1 VGPVAVIGDVHG
13 RIDHLDRLLARLPAE
28 ARIVVA
34 GDVCDRGPATR
45 EVIERMIERKAVG
58 VRGNHEDWLISWA
71 SGSGFDQAAM
81 GLGAEATLTSYGSVG
96 RDAMEVSAEASL
108 VPPEHLAWLESLG
121 IVLDLRVGRD
131 AYWVIHAGI
140 PTGIPFIGLEPEAI
154 VPYLVRHHAHDLLWA
169 FTPPE
174 EMPPV
179 DRPVIV
185 GHRIVR
191 HPIDCGH
198 VLAIDTGCG
207 TTREGYLC
215 AVVLPERRFID
226 SR

>member
-1 VGPVAVIGDVHG
+1 MIGDIHG
-13 RIDHLDRLLARLPAE
+13 RIDHLGRLLARLPADT
-28 ARIVVA
+28 RIVVA

-45 EVIERMIERKAVG
+45 EVIEHLIERDAVG
-58 VRGNHEDWLISWA
+58 VRGNHEEWLIKWA
-71 SGSGFDQAAM
+71 SGNGFDRLAM
-81 GLGAEATLTSYGSVG
+81 GLGAEATLSSYGSVG
-96 RDAMEVSAEASL
+96 RDAVEVSAESSL
-108 VPPEHLAWLESLG
+108 VPPAHLAWLESLG
-121 IVLDLRVGRD
+121 IVLDLHVEGE

-140 PTGIPFIGLEPEAI
+140 PTGIPFIGMKADAI

-179 DRPVIV
+179 DRTVIV

-191 HPIDCGH
+191 HPVDCGR
-198 VLAIDTGCG
+198 VLAVDTGCG
-207 TTREGYLC
+207 TTRDGYLT
-215 AVVLPERRFID
+215 AVVLPDRRFID

>member
-1 VGPVAVIGDVHG
+1 VIGDIHG
-13 RIDHLDRLLARLPAE
+13 RIDHLDRLLARLPAD

-45 EVIERMIERKAVG
+45 EVIERLIERKAVG
-58 VRGNHEDWLISWA
+58 VRGNHEDWLITWA
-71 SGSGFDQAAM
+71 SGGGFDPVAM

-96 RDAMEVSAEASL
+96 RDATEVSSESSV

-121 IVLDLRVGRD
+121 IALDLRVGGD
-131 AYWVIHAGI
+131 AYWVVHAGI
-140 PTGIPFIGLEPEAI
+140 PTGVPFIGLEADAI
-154 VPYLVRHHAHDLLWA
+154 VPYLVRYHAHDLLWA

-174 EMPPV
+174 EMPRV

-207 TTREGYLC
+207 TTRDGYLT
-215 AVVLPERRFID
+215 AAILPDRRFID